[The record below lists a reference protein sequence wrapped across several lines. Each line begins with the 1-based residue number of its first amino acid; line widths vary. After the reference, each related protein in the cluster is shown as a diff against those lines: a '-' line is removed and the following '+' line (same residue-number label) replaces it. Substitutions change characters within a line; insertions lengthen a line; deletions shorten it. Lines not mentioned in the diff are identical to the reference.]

1 LPEKIAVIQSPL
13 SPDALLDLLRTGGSL
28 KCRTELPAEL
38 QAVGVR
44 GATFKVGKDATFRV
58 VLDGVRANGKSG
70 ASVEGRGRITSNG
83 EGRGS
88 EIVLTIGP
96 GSITRWTVVL
106 VCAFC
111 YGSDV
116 GFRLPNSVSVG
127 SLVVT
132 TAGALFLLFF
142 VWVEVTRLSNQLWP
156 GLVSLVEG
164 LGMGSLLTSS
174 EVATRAPTK

>member
-70 ASVEGRGRITSNG
+70 ASVKAEDALRATAKAEGPKLI
-83 EGRGS
+83 
-88 EIVLTIGP
+88 
-96 GSITRWTVVL
+96 
-106 VCAFC
+106 
-111 YGSDV
+111 
-116 GFRLPNSVSVG
+116 
-127 SLVVT
+127 
-132 TAGALFLLFF
+132 
-142 VWVEVTRLSNQLWP
+142 
-156 GLVSLVEG
+156 
-164 LGMGSLLTSS
+164 
-174 EVATRAPTK
+174 